1 MLGTLGATSVGG
13 CPRSNGCWQCE
24 ALGAAA
30 CATNGCHIRTAA
42 RAVDASGCPSHAFGA
57 RQPLATE
64 LTFS

>member
-1 MLGTLGATSVGG
+1 MLGTLGATSVAAAEAVQRAG
-13 CPRSNGCWQCE
+13 S

-30 CATNGCHIRTAA
+30 CATNGCQIRRTAH
-42 RAVDASGCPSHAFGA
+42 AVDASGCPSHAFGA